1 LSNNVFAMIIIAVI
15 MIATYVLISTEK
27 MNKTLAALLGG
38 LGVLLFVK
46 VTSLTTGVEI
56 FTDAEIFSELV
67 DWQTITI
74 VVSVL
79 VIVEVSRESGLFDW
93 LTIKLVK
100 MTKGEPTKIFL
111 YMNLL
116 IFGLSAL
123 LGAAPAFII
132 VGSLTLVVTKNM
144 QLDPVPFIFSEIMI
158 ANSGGVSTIISSFV
172 NILVAS
178 RYDLAP
184 EHFLS
189 YEGFI
194 LIGVPIGIIL
204 VLTNFVLF
212 KFLYGKQMKEA
223 TLSASADIKRIFTEL
238 DEWQVVKDRSA
249 FYRTAILLVGTIVAF
264 TIAGFINVP
273 FFLVALTSAILF
285 ILFSGMR
292 VEVILR
298 KMDWEMALFFVGIF
312 ILVGG
317 AHKVGLLDLFGES
330 IGVMAGGNKYAL
342 WIIII
347 WLSAILSGFMDNIS
361 VAAMLVLVIPTIA
374 AIGFNE
380 TSVIWATILGANLG
394 ANLTPIGGVANI
406 VAISLLE
413 KEGTHISWLDF
424 MKLGGVITIV
434 NLAVATGYII
444 LLSAVFGW

>member
-1 LSNNVFAMIIIAVI
+1 MVIIAVI

-38 LGVLLFVK
+38 IGVLLFVK

-111 YMNLL
+111 YMNIL
-116 IFGLSAL
+116 IFVLSAL

-132 VGSLTLVVTKNM
+132 VGSLTLVVTRNM
-144 QLDPVPFIFSEIMI
+144 QLDPVPFIFSQIMI

-223 TLSASADIKRIFTEL
+223 TLSASADIKRIFTDL

-249 FYRTAILLVGTIVAF
+249 FYRTAILLVGTIAAF

-347 WLSAILSGFMDNIS
+347 WLSAFLSGFMDNIS
-361 VAAMLVLVIPTIA
+361 VAAMLVLIIQSID

-424 MKLGGVITIV
+424 MKLGGLITIV

-444 LLSAVFGW
+444 LLAAVFGW